1 MVREV
6 VKEVVKEVVELY
18 NFKLVEVS
26 RIRQNSVEFSR
37 II

>member
-6 VKEVVKEVVELY
+6 VKEVVKEVVEPY

-26 RIRQNSVEFSR
+26 RIQQNSAEFGR
-37 II
+37 I